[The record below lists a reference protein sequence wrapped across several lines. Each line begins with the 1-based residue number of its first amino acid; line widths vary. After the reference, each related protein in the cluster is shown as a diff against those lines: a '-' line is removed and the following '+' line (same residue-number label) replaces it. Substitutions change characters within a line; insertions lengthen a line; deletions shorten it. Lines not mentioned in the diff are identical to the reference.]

1 MKNAKE
7 EHFIHIKGKIYQEE
21 LNSEYLWAFELGIF
35 YFFYSYNSHVWSLVV
50 SRVPGWFVK
59 NFLDLTFSLTAVSIY
74 SFIFSIPEILSSI
87 SCILLLVLVSSVL
100 VHLPSFSMFRI
111 HKFLFSFLLHFP
123 FSCLKHFYFLLL
135 FACGIMDFVK
145 NLFISFLTAPI
156 VYIRL

>member
-21 LNSEYLWAFELGIF
+21 LNSEYLRAFELGIF

-74 SFIFSIPEILSSI
+74 SFIFSTHEIFFLLS
-87 SCILLLVLVSSVL
+87 
-100 VHLPSFSMFRI
+100 LPFCCWCLCLQFLSTCLDFLCSESTSFC
-111 HKFLFSFLLHFP
+111 FLFCFTFHFHA
-123 FSCLKHFYFLLL
+123 LN
-135 FACGIMDFVK
+135 I
-145 NLFISFLTAPI
+145 FISFSYLL
-156 VYIRL
+156 VVS